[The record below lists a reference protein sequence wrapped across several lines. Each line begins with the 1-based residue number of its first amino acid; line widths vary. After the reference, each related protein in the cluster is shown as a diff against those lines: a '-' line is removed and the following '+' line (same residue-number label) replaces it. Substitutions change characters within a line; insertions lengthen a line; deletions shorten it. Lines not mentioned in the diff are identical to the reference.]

1 MKKMRLIQLLFFS
14 LTLCAFLGAEE
25 PAQEK
30 TIEKAFK
37 NPFSLEEPTPELVDQ
52 SHFMGEFF
60 KMLLILAALITLM
73 YFIAWYM
80 KRMTTVRID
89 QYNDSSSMKILERRQ
104 VSQRTTLF
112 LMEIEGEKIVM
123 AETPTSVVQLSL
135 HKEIP

>member
-1 MKKMRLIQLLFFS
+1 
-14 LTLCAFLGAEE
+14 
-25 PAQEK
+25 
-30 TIEKAFK
+30 
-37 NPFSLEEPTPELVDQ
+37 
-52 SHFMGEFF
+52 MGEFF